1 VDSVESVTTVRLEE
15 TFEGMSVMPSGLFP
29 HASKPGSNT
38 DEDSPRQLPK
48 GVVLDKD
55 GKPYVTNPS
64 CILRAALVVLGMILT
79 AM

>member
-1 VDSVESVTTVRLEE
+1 MIIAGVTIVILEE
-15 TFEGMSVMPSGLFP
+15 ALEGMSVMPSGLFP

-55 GKPYVTNPS
+55 GKPYVAHPS
-64 CILRAALVVLGMILT
+64 CILRAALVVLGLILT